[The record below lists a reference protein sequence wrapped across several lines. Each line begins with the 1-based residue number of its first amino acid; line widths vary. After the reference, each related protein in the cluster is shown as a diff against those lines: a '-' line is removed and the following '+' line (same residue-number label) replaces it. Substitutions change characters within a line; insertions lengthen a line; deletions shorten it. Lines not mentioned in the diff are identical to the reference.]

1 VADEVADAAV
11 NRMGAVLE
19 QLAARF
25 DLVLEAV
32 SGFGG
37 RLEAL
42 REEIVGQ
49 FTEVGRQIRFL
60 SDRIAENRE
69 TIAGTRADLG
79 AEMIRVGEA
88 LGATRVEFRESLAS
102 ARREIAEQI
111 SQQSSA
117 TRERLDAQLATATAE
132 LHSRLIEEIGAV
144 AKSVRD
150 ELAAEGATDEP
161 QVRRTRTMPAASADA
176 LKKIDSEL
184 KQTNKSLASLM
195 RKFERFDDRITVQT
209 RDQDQR
215 IRKLERRAQR

>member
-1 VADEVADAAV
+1 MANEAAEAAV
-11 NRMGAVLE
+11 NQVGAMLE
-19 QLAARF
+19 QLGARF

-69 TIAGTRADLG
+69 AVMDTRSDLG

-88 LGATRVEFRESLAS
+88 LGTARVEFRESIATT
-102 ARREIAEQI
+102 RRDLGDQIAAE
-111 SQQSSA
+111 A
-117 TRERLDAQLATATAE
+117 ATARESASEMARTATQFQARIKEVSAKGEGLRLE
-132 LHSRLIEEIGAV
+132 LAAPQS
-144 AKSVRD
+144 D
-150 ELAAEGATDEP
+150 ELASKEARG
-161 QVRRTRTMPAASADA
+161 AASASGDS
-176 LKKIDSEL
+176 LKKIDAGL

-209 RDQDQR
+209 KDQDQR
-215 IRKLERRAQR
+215 IRKLEQRAHR